1 MNARRGALTV
11 VRNDPGTEAGQTAP
25 GDPATL
31 ARWAVRVTPS
41 ARPGPRWW
49 AVWLAWALWALALL
63 GLPATVW
70 LDRLLRQAGMPEL
83 TSLGASSIPLVVATV
98 SAATVGAVLAS
109 RRPRHPVGWLLL
121 GLGLSLSVGDVTFAY
136 TRYGLVARPG
146 SLPGA
151 AYLAGLNNGMVIV
164 WLACAGFVLLLTPTG
179 SLPSPRWRWWAR
191 VAAAAPVVWLL
202 GSLVDPAPLRP
213 EYPDIGNPLAVPA
226 LAGPLN
232 ALVAAA
238 LVVLVALVV
247 AAVSLVARFRRATGL
262 ERQQLRWLTF
272 AAALAS
278 VAVLVA
284 LGTLGTTATNWDL
297 VNVTLGLC
305 AGLLPL
311 ATGAAI
317 LRYRLYDLDR
327 IISRTLAYGLLTV
340 LLGSAYALVVLGLS
354 RLLPQDSSLVVAA
367 ATLAVAAAF
376 QPARRRIQRAV
387 DRRFNRR
394 RYDAARTI
402 QAFSA
407 RLRQE
412 VDLDSLTG
420 ELLAVVEE
428 TMQPARASLW
438 LRPR

>member
-1 MNARRGALTV
+1 
-11 VRNDPGTEAGQTAP
+11 
-25 GDPATL
+25 
-31 ARWAVRVTPS
+31 VRVTPS
-41 ARPGPRWW
+41 ARPGPPW
-49 AVWLAWALWALALL
+49 AAWLARALWALALL

-98 SAATVGAVLAS
+98 SAATVGAVLAG

-121 GLGLSLSVGDVTFAY
+121 GLGLSLSVGNVTFAY

-146 SLPGA
+146 ALPGA
-151 AYLAGLNNGMVIV
+151 GYLAGFNNGMVII

-191 VAAAAPVVWLL
+191 VAAAAAVVWLL
-202 GSLVDPAPLRP
+202 GSVVDPAPLRP
-213 EYPDIGNPLAVPA
+213 EYPDIGSPLAVPV

-238 LVVLVALVV
+238 FVVLVALVV
-247 AAVSLVARFRRATGL
+247 AAVSLLARFRRATGL

-278 VAVLVA
+278 VAMLVA
-284 LGTLGTTATNWDL
+284 LGTLGTTATNWNL
-297 VNVTLGLC
+297 VNLSLGVC
-305 AGLLPL
+305 AALLPL

-317 LRYRLYDLDR
+317 LRYRLYDLDPHHQPH
-327 IISRTLAYGLLTV
+327 AGLRAAHRAAGV
-340 LLGSAYALVVLGLS
+340 GL
-354 RLLPQDSSLVVAA
+354 RAGGAGARPAA
-367 ATLAVAAAF
+367 AAGL
-376 QPARRRIQRAV
+376 QPGGGRGDPRGRRRVPAARRRIQRAV

-394 RYDAARTI
+394 RYDAAHTI

-412 VDLDSLTG
+412 VDLDTLTG
-420 ELLAVVEE
+420 ELLAAVEE

-438 LRPR
+438 LGPR